1 MKSPNLRIGLGR
13 QVCQYIDTGVSKDF
27 SVSFFSIFQEFTL
40 LRRVDWL
47 APAFDYVSKEWSA
60 SIFKVKNSEALQL
73 L

>member
-47 APAFDYVSKEWSA
+47 APAFDYVSKE
-60 SIFKVKNSEALQL
+60 
-73 L
+73 